1 MLLGAAG
8 RIPGDW
14 RNITPELLAEVA
26 REGFGA
32 LNIVVQ
38 DPVSMTTQ
46 DAARLKAI
54 FEEAG
59 ILIGQTNGAYG
70 GGLVSPD
77 PGEREAAIEFARR
90 MCGLTAQLGSP
101 NTYLRPGSLN
111 PKGPWLPHPGN
122 RSDEVFDR
130 LVDSARKFCRAA
142 EEQGVMVAVEGA
154 AVSPLYS
161 ARRAR
166 DLIEAVGSPALG
178 FNQDPVNFVG
188 SLEDA
193 YDIPRFLADFFD
205 LLGERTLGAHAKDFT
220 VVDQLMMRF
229 EEVEIGSG
237 MLDHVAF
244 LQGMRRVCPEG
255 HVLIEH
261 LPPDRYAAAALEYR
275 KYAAMAG
282 IEWDNQTGESHGE
295 S

>member
-26 REGFGA
+26 DEGFGA

-38 DPVSMTTQ
+38 DPASMTAQ
-46 DAARLKAI
+46 DVARLKAM

-59 ILIGQTNGAYG
+59 VLIGQTNGAYG

-77 PGEREAAIEFARR
+77 PTEREAAIEFTRL
-90 MCGLTAQLGSP
+90 MCGLTARLGSP

-111 PKGPWLPHPGN
+111 PNGPWQPHPGN

-130 LVDSARKFCRAA
+130 LVDSSRKFCRAA
-142 EEQGVMVAVEGA
+142 QDEGVMVAVEGG

-161 ARRAR
+161 ARRVR
-166 DLIEAVGSPALG
+166 DFIEAVGSPALG

-193 YDIPRFLADFFD
+193 YDTTHFLAEFFD
-205 LLGERTLGAHAKDFT
+205 LTGEFTLGAHAKDFT
-220 VVDQLMMRF
+220 VIDQLMVRF
-229 EEVEIGSG
+229 EEEEIGSG

-244 LQGMRRVCPEG
+244 LQGMQRVCPQG

-261 LPPDRYAAAALEYR
+261 LPPDRYADAAVEYR
-275 KYAAMAG
+275 KYASLAG
-282 IEWDNQTGESHGE
+282 IEWDNRTGENHGE

>member
-14 RNITPELLAEVA
+14 RNITPELLAEA
-26 REGFGA
+26 ASEGFGA

-38 DPVSMTTQ
+38 DPTSTSAQ
-46 DAARLKAI
+46 DAARLKAM

-59 ILIGQTNGAYG
+59 IVIGQTNGAYG
-70 GGLVSPD
+70 GGLVSSD
-77 PGEREAAIEFARR
+77 HGEREAAIEFARR
-90 MCGLTAQLGSP
+90 MCALTAQLGAP

-111 PKGPWLPHPGN
+111 PKAPWLPHPGN

-130 LVDSARKFCRAA
+130 LVDSARKMCRAA
-142 EEQGVMVAVEGA
+142 EDEGVMVAVEGG

-161 ARRAR
+161 ARRVR
-166 DLIEAVGSPALG
+166 DFIEAVGSAALG

-188 SLEDA
+188 GLEDA
-193 YDIPRFLADFFD
+193 YDMPRFLGEFFD
-205 LLGERTLGAHAKDFT
+205 LLGDLTLGAHAKDFT
-220 VVDQLMMRF
+220 VMDQLMVRF
-229 EEVEIGSG
+229 EEAEIGSG
-237 MLDHVAF
+237 MLDHVIF
-244 LQGMRRVCPEG
+244 LQGMQRVCPTG

-261 LPPDRYAAAALEYR
+261 LPPERYAAAAEKYREY
-275 KYAAMAG
+275 ASIAG
-282 IEWDNQTGESHGE
+282 IEWDNQAGDQHGQ

>member
-8 RIPGDW
+8 RIPGNW

-26 REGFGA
+26 GEGFGA
-32 LNIVVQ
+32 LNIIVQ
-38 DPVSMTTQ
+38 DPASMTSQ
-46 DAARLKAI
+46 DVARLKAM

-59 ILIGQTNGAYG
+59 VLIGQTNGAYG

-77 PGEREAAIEFARR
+77 IGEREAAIEFARR

-122 RSDEVFDR
+122 RSDEVFER
-130 LVDSARKFCRAA
+130 LVDSSRKFCRSA
-142 EEQGVMVAVEGA
+142 EDQGVMVAVEGG

-161 ARRAR
+161 ARRVR
-166 DLIEAVGSPALG
+166 DFIEAVGSPALG

-193 YDIPRFLADFFD
+193 YNTPRLLAEFFD
-205 LLGERTLGAHAKDFT
+205 LVGDRTLGAHAKDFT
-220 VVDQLMMRF
+220 VVDQLMVRF
-229 EEVEIGSG
+229 EEAEIGSG
-237 MLDHVAF
+237 LLDHMTF
-244 LQGMRRVCPEG
+244 LQGMQRVCPTG

-261 LPPDRYAAAALEYR
+261 LPPERYAAAAVEYR
-275 KYAAMAG
+275 RYAPMAG
-282 IEWDNQTGESHGE
+282 IEWDNQAGENYGES
-295 S
+295 

>member
-14 RNITPELLAEVA
+14 RDITPELLAEVA
-26 REGFGA
+26 DEGFGA

-38 DPVSMTTQ
+38 DPVSMTSR
-46 DAARLKAI
+46 DAARLKAM

-59 ILIGQTNGAYG
+59 VLIGQTNGAYG

-77 PGEREAAIEFARR
+77 LRERETAIEFARR

-122 RSDEVFDR
+122 RSGEALDR
-130 LVDSARKFCRAA
+130 LVDSARMFCRAA
-142 EEQGVMVAVEGA
+142 EDEGVMIAVEGG

-161 ARRAR
+161 ARRVR
-166 DLIEAVGSPALG
+166 DFIEAVGSPALG
-178 FNQDPVNFVG
+178 FNQDPVNFVS

-193 YDIPRFLADFFD
+193 YDTPRLLSEFFD
-205 LLGERTLGAHAKDFT
+205 LTGEYTLGAHAKDFT
-220 VVDQLMMRF
+220 VVDQLMVRF
-229 EEVEIGSG
+229 EEAEIGSG
-237 MLDHVAF
+237 MLDHMAF
-244 LQGMRRVCPEG
+244 LQGMQRVCPEA

-261 LPPDRYAAAALEYR
+261 LPPERYAAAAVEYR
-275 KYAAMAG
+275 KYAARAG
-282 IEWDNQTGESHGE
+282 IEWDNQIGESHGE

>member
-14 RNITPELLAEVA
+14 RNITPELLSEVA
-26 REGFGA
+26 DEGFGA

-38 DPVSMTTQ
+38 DPLSMRSQ
-46 DAARLKAI
+46 AAVRLKAM
-54 FEEAG
+54 FEKAG
-59 ILIGQTNGAYG
+59 VQVGQTNGAYG

-90 MCGLTAQLGSP
+90 MCGLTAELGSP

-111 PKGPWLPHPGN
+111 PKGPWLPHPDN

-130 LVDSARKFCRAA
+130 LVDSAREFCRAA
-142 EEQGVMVAVEGA
+142 ADEGVMVAVEGG

-161 ARRAR
+161 ARRVR
-166 DLIEAVGSPALG
+166 DFIEAVGSPALG

-193 YDIPRFLADFFD
+193 YDTTGLLAEFFD
-205 LLGERTLGAHAKDFT
+205 LTGEFTLGAHAKDFT
-220 VVDQLMMRF
+220 VVDQLMVRF
-229 EEVEIGSG
+229 EEEEIGWG

-244 LQGMRRVCPEG
+244 LQGMQRVCPDG

-261 LPPDRYAAAALEYR
+261 LPPERYANAAVEYR
-275 KYAAMAG
+275 KYASIAG
-282 IEWDNQTGESHGE
+282 IEWDNQTGENHGK

>member
-14 RNITPELLAEVA
+14 RNITPELLREVA
-26 REGFGA
+26 NEGFGA

-38 DPVSMTTQ
+38 DPLSMRSQ
-46 DAARLKAI
+46 AAIRLKAM

-59 ILIGQTNGAYG
+59 VLVGQTNGAYG

-77 PGEREAAIEFARR
+77 RRKREAAIEFARR

-111 PKGPWLPHPGN
+111 PNGPWLPHPDN

-130 LVDSARKFCRAA
+130 LVDSAREFCRAA
-142 EEQGVMVAVEGA
+142 EDEGVMVAVEGG

-161 ARRAR
+161 PRRVR
-166 DLIEAVGSPALG
+166 DFIEAVGSPALG

-193 YDIPRFLADFFD
+193 YDTTRLLAEFFD
-205 LLGERTLGAHAKDFT
+205 LTGEFTLGAHAKDFT
-220 VVDQLMMRF
+220 VVDQLMVRF
-229 EEVEIGSG
+229 EEEEIGSG

-244 LQGMRRVCPEG
+244 LQGMQRVCPDG

-261 LPPDRYAAAALEYR
+261 LPPERYADAAVEYR
-275 KYAAMAG
+275 KYASMAG
-282 IEWDNQTGESHGE
+282 IEWDNQTRGNDGES
-295 S
+295 

>member
-14 RNITPELLAEVA
+14 RNITPELLAEA
-26 REGFGA
+26 AGEGFGA

-38 DPVSMTTQ
+38 DPTSMSAQ
-46 DAARLKAI
+46 DATHLKAM
-54 FEEAG
+54 FAKAG
-59 ILIGQTNGAYG
+59 IVIGQTNGAYG
-70 GGLVSPD
+70 GGLVSQD
-77 PGEREAAIEFARR
+77 QSERKAAIEFASR
-90 MCGLTAQLGSP
+90 MCALTHQLGAP

-130 LVDSARKFCRAA
+130 LVDSARKMCRAA
-142 EEQGVMVAVEGA
+142 EDEGVMVAVEGG

-161 ARRAR
+161 ARRVR
-166 DLIEAVGSPALG
+166 DFIEAVGSDALG

-188 SLEDA
+188 GLEDA
-193 YDIPRFLADFFD
+193 YDMPRFLGEFFD
-205 LLGERTLGAHAKDFT
+205 LIGDRTLGAHAKDFT
-220 VVDQLMMRF
+220 VMDQLMVRF
-229 EEVEIGSG
+229 EEAEIGSG
-237 MLDHVAF
+237 MLDHVIF
-244 LQGMRRVCPEG
+244 LQGMQRVCPTG

-261 LPPDRYAAAALEYR
+261 LPPERYAAAADKYREY
-275 KYAAMAG
+275 ASIAG
-282 IEWDNQTGESHGE
+282 IEWDNQAGDQHGQ

>member
-14 RNITPELLAEVA
+14 RNITPELLAEA
-26 REGFGA
+26 ASEGFGA

-38 DPVSMTTQ
+38 DPTSMSAQ
-46 DAARLKAI
+46 DATHLKAM
-54 FEEAG
+54 FAKAG
-59 ILIGQTNGAYG
+59 IVIGQTNGAYG

-77 PGEREAAIEFARR
+77 QSERKAAIEFARR
-90 MCGLTAQLGSP
+90 MCALTAQLGAP

-130 LVDSARKFCRAA
+130 LVDSARKMCRAA
-142 EEQGVMVAVEGA
+142 EDEGVMVAVEGG

-161 ARRAR
+161 ARRVR
-166 DLIEAVGSPALG
+166 DFIEAVGSDALG

-188 SLEDA
+188 GLEDA
-193 YDIPRFLADFFD
+193 YDMPRFLGEFFD
-205 LLGERTLGAHAKDFT
+205 LIGDRTLGAHAKDFT
-220 VVDQLMMRF
+220 VMDQLMVRF
-229 EEVEIGSG
+229 EEAEIGSG
-237 MLDHVAF
+237 MLDHLIF
-244 LQGMRRVCPEG
+244 LQGMQRVCPTG

-261 LPPDRYAAAALEYR
+261 LPPERYAAAADEVSKVCVDGR
-275 KYAAMAG
+275 A
-282 IEWDNQTGESHGE
+282 
-295 S
+295 

>member
-14 RNITPELLAEVA
+14 RNITSELLTEAA
-26 REGFGA
+26 GEGFGA

-38 DPVSMTTQ
+38 DPTLMSAQ
-46 DAARLKAI
+46 DATHLKAM
-54 FEEAG
+54 FAKAG
-59 ILIGQTNGAYG
+59 IVIGQTNGAYG

-77 PGEREAAIEFARR
+77 QSEREAAIEFTRR
-90 MCGLTAQLGSP
+90 MCALTAQLGAP

-130 LVDSARKFCRAA
+130 LVDSARKICRAA
-142 EEQGVMVAVEGA
+142 EDEGVMVAVEGG

-161 ARRAR
+161 ARRVR
-166 DLIEAVGSPALG
+166 DFIEAVGSDALG

-188 SLEDA
+188 GLEDA
-193 YDIPRFLADFFD
+193 YDMPRFLGEFFD
-205 LLGERTLGAHAKDFT
+205 LIGDRTLGAHAKDFT
-220 VVDQLMMRF
+220 VMDQLMVRF
-229 EEVEIGSG
+229 EEAEIGSG
-237 MLDHVAF
+237 MLDHLIF
-244 LQGMRRVCPEG
+244 LQGMQHVCPTG

-261 LPPDRYAAAALEYR
+261 LPPERYAAAAEKYR
-275 KYAAMAG
+275 KYASIAG
-282 IEWDNQTGESHGE
+282 IEWDNQTGDQHGQP
-295 S
+295 

>member
-14 RNITPELLAEVA
+14 RNITSELLTEAA
-26 REGFGA
+26 GEGFGA

-38 DPVSMTTQ
+38 DPTSMTAQ
-46 DAARLKAI
+46 DATRLKAM

-59 ILIGQTNGAYG
+59 IVIGQTNGAYG

-77 PGEREAAIEFARR
+77 QSEREAAIEFTRR
-90 MCGLTAQLGSP
+90 MCALTAQLGAP

-122 RSDEVFDR
+122 RTDEVFDR
-130 LVDSARKFCRAA
+130 LVDSARKMCRAA
-142 EEQGVMVAVEGA
+142 EDEGVMVAVEGG

-161 ARRAR
+161 ARRVR
-166 DLIEAVGSPALG
+166 DFIEAVGSAALG

-188 SLEDA
+188 GLEDA
-193 YDIPRFLADFFD
+193 YDMPRFLGEFFA
-205 LLGERTLGAHAKDFT
+205 LLGDRTLGAHAKDFT
-220 VVDQLMMRF
+220 VMDQLMVRF
-229 EEVEIGSG
+229 EEAEIGSG
-237 MLDHVAF
+237 MLDHVIF
-244 LQGMRRVCPEG
+244 LQGMQRVCPTG

-261 LPPDRYAAAALEYR
+261 LPPERYAAAAVKYR
-275 KYAAMAG
+275 KYASIAG
-282 IEWDNQTGESHGE
+282 IEWDNQAGDNHGQ

>member
-14 RNITPELLAEVA
+14 RNITPELLSEVA

-32 LNIVVQ
+32 LNIVVN
-38 DPVSMTTQ
+38 DPVSMTRQ
-46 DAARLKAI
+46 DVARLKAI
-54 FEEAG
+54 FEESG
-59 ILIGQTNGAYG
+59 VMIGQTNGAYG

-77 PGEREAAIEFARR
+77 RGEREAAIEFARR

-111 PKGPWLPHPGN
+111 PNGPWQPHPGN

-130 LVDSARKFCRAA
+130 LVNSARKFCRAA
-142 EEQGVMVAVEGA
+142 EEQGVMVAVEGG

-161 ARRAR
+161 ARRVR
-166 DLIEAVGSPALG
+166 DFIEAVGSPVLG

-188 SLEDA
+188 CLDVA
-193 YDIPRFLADFFD
+193 YDTTHFLAEFFD
-205 LLGERTLGAHAKDFT
+205 LTGEFTLGAHAKDFT
-220 VVDQLMMRF
+220 VIDQLMVRF
-229 EEVEIGSG
+229 EEAEIGSG
-237 MLDHVAF
+237 LLDHVAF
-244 LQGMRRVCPEG
+244 LQGMQRVCPTG

-261 LPPDRYAAAALEYR
+261 LPPDRYAAAAVEYR
-275 KYAAMAG
+275 KYASLAG
-282 IEWDNQTGESHGE
+282 IEWDNRIGDNHGG

>member
-14 RNITPELLAEVA
+14 RNITPELLREVA
-26 REGFGA
+26 DEGFGA

-38 DPVSMTTQ
+38 DPLSMRSQ
-46 DAARLKAI
+46 AAIRLKAM

-59 ILIGQTNGAYG
+59 VLVGQTNGAYG

-77 PGEREAAIEFARR
+77 RSEREATIEFARR

-111 PKGPWLPHPGN
+111 PNGPWLPHPDN

-130 LVDSARKFCRAA
+130 LVDSTREFCQAA
-142 EEQGVMVAVEGA
+142 EDEGVMVAVEGG

-161 ARRAR
+161 ARRVR
-166 DLIEAVGSPALG
+166 DFIEAVGSPALG

-193 YDIPRFLADFFD
+193 YDTTGLLAEFFD
-205 LLGERTLGAHAKDFT
+205 LTGEFTLGAHAKDFT
-220 VVDQLMMRF
+220 VVDQLMVRF
-229 EEVEIGSG
+229 EEEEIGPG
-237 MLDHVAF
+237 MLDHVTF
-244 LQGMRRVCPEG
+244 LQGMQRVCPDG

-261 LPPDRYAAAALEYR
+261 LPPERYANAAVEYR
-275 KYAAMAG
+275 KYASIAG
-282 IEWDNQTGESHGE
+282 IEWDNQTGENDGE